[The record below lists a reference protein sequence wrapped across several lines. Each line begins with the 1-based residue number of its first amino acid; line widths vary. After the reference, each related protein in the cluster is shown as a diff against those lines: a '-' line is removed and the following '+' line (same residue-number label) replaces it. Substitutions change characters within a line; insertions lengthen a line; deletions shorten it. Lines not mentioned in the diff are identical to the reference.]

1 MKLVKLSLVA
11 ALAAGAFSAANATP
25 VEEAIK
31 DIDVSGV
38 LRYRYDTG
46 RFGNR
51 GYGFEDQRSSIND
64 RQNHNYRAQ
73 LNFSGAIAD
82 NFKAFVQF
90 DYSAKDG
97 GYGPDSVSNTSNTLN
112 VRQLY
117 LTYTNEDVAT
127 SVIAGKQ
134 QLNTIWTDNGI
145 DGLVGTGIKVVNN
158 SIDGLTLAAFAVDSF
173 NTDTEGDTLAGS
185 KIFNGYV
192 EKNSKNFPEGTK
204 LNINP
209 YAGNLY
215 GAAAIGSYDIAGG
228 QFNPQLWL
236 SYLNDTGFFYA
247 LDVAYNTTIFDGV
260 NWNIEGAYLGNSL
273 DSKMKS
279 KNTAIVTEYDGNG
292 KSDVITGDEMMANGN
307 LFALKGTVAVNGWDA
322 SLGGIYYGKKDKL
335 TINTL
340 EDQGNIGG
348 LLAGEEIFYTDGSN
362 LNGDIGRNIFGYV
375 TAGYTFNEIVRVG
388 ADFVYGGTK
397 TDPEAES
404 TGGKKFEAVARV
416 DYKYSPKLNFSAFYS
431 YVNVDNNHKNEYDGR
446 DGRKNTVRLQAL
458 YKF

>member
-25 VEEAIK
+25 LEEAIK

-38 LRYRYDTG
+38 LRYRYETG
-46 RFGNR
+46 TFGKDNV
-51 GYGFEDQRSSIND
+51 GFTDANNKSKQM
-64 RQNHNYRAQ
+64 HKYRAQ

-90 DYSAKDG
+90 DYNSQDG
-97 GYGPDSVSNTSNTLN
+97 GYGENSISNTSDTLT

-158 SIDGLTLAAFAVDSF
+158 SIDGLTLAAFAMDSF
-173 NTDTEGDTLAGS
+173 NKKVSATTIGGTLNKGNVNGDGDVSPALDW
-185 KIFNGYV
+185 N
-192 EKNSKNFPEGTK
+192 KN
-204 LNINP
+204 I
-209 YAGNLY
+209 Y

-236 SYLNDTGFFYA
+236 AYMNENAFLYA
-247 LDVAYNTTIFDGV
+247 LDLAYNTTIFDGI
-260 NWNIEGAYLGNSL
+260 NWSIEGAYLGNSVDNKL
-273 DSKMKS
+273 KDRFP
-279 KNTAIVTEYDGNG
+279 NVDTPANA
-292 KSDVITGDEMMANGN
+292 ANGN
-307 LFALKGTVAVNGWDA
+307 FFALRGTVEVNGWDA
-322 SLGGIYYGKKDKL
+322 SLGGLYYGKKDKATVT
-335 TINTL
+335 TI
-340 EDQGNIGG
+340 EDQGNLGS
-348 LLAGEEIFYTDGSN
+348 LLAGQEIFYTKGSR

-375 TAGYTFNEIVRVG
+375 TAGYTFNETVRVG

-397 TDPEAES
+397 TGEKIKED
-404 TGGKKFEAVARV
+404 GGKKLEAVARV

-431 YVNVDNNHKNEYDGR
+431 YVNVDQDTKEGDHS
-446 DGRKNTVRLQAL
+446 TVRLQAL

>member
-25 VEEAIK
+25 LEEAIK
-31 DIDVSGV
+31 DVDVSGV

-46 RFGNR
+46 TFDKNWGIPN
-51 GYGFEDQRSSIND
+51 SNLND
-64 RQNHNYRAQ
+64 SKQDHKYRAQ
-73 LNFSGAIAD
+73 VNFSAAIAD

-90 DYSAKDG
+90 DYNAADG
-97 GYGPDSVSNTSNTLN
+97 GYGDNEIKNDQKGLF

-145 DGLVGTGIKVVNN
+145 DGLVGTGVKVVNK

-173 NTDTEGDTLAGS
+173 MAAEQGS
-185 KIFNGYV
+185 DLVGANRSAFNV
-192 EKNSKNFPEGTK
+192 DS
-204 LNINP
+204 I
-209 YAGNLY
+209 GNLY

-236 SYLNDTGFFYA
+236 AYWDQVAFFYA
-247 LDVAYNTTIFDGV
+247 LDASYSTTIFDGI
-260 NWNIEGAYLGNSL
+260 NWTLEGAYLGNSL
-273 DSKMKS
+273 DSELD
-279 KNTAIVTEYDGNG
+279 NPQH
-292 KSDVITGDEMMANGN
+292 ANGN
-307 LFALKGTVAVNGWDA
+307 LFALKGSIEVNGWDA
-322 SLGGIYYGKKDKL
+322 SLGGLYYGDKEKAS
-335 TINTL
+335 TVVI
-340 EDQGNIGG
+340 EDQGNLGS
-348 LLAGEEIFYTDGSN
+348 LLAGEEIFYTTGSR
-362 LNGDIGRNIFGYV
+362 LNGDTGRNIFGYV
-375 TAGYTFNEIVRVG
+375 TGGYTFNETVRVG

-397 TDPEAES
+397 TEAAGHLG
-404 TGGKKFEAVARV
+404 GGKKLEAVARV

-431 YVNVDNNHKNEYDGR
+431 YVNLDEGENAKENADHS
-446 DGRKNTVRLQAL
+446 TVRLQAL